1 MIRDHSDHGR
11 WNEPM
16 NPLWTRIHRFI
27 WFIMNQVILDHWSSS
42 GSSQRKAPL
51 MRPPH
56 FVHEIKTKWLWRCV
70 LYYEGSVKRY
80 VFPPR
85 QRQWIYRRW
94 VASWKEVNGKCRLY
108 SRTTILRDLRELS
121 QRRRKRQ
128 RELQKAKAL
137 NKQNSNNS
145 ARAARNFCTFP
156 CRHCT
161 TSNWN
166 SLTERLMGT

>member
-1 MIRDHSDHGR
+1 M
-11 WNEPM
+11 
-16 NPLWTRIHRFI
+16 
-27 WFIMNQVILDHWSSS
+27 
-42 GSSQRKAPL
+42 
-51 MRPPH
+51 
-56 FVHEIKTKWLWRCV
+56 
-70 LYYEGSVKRY
+70 
-80 VFPPR
+80 
-85 QRQWIYRRW
+85 
-94 VASWKEVNGKCRLY
+94 ASWKEVNGKCRLS

-166 SLTERLMGT
+166 SLTERLLEDVSTPRRSFSLLNLGSVPNNSIPRKFTCIWHFEWVEIIASTFLTVTFPLPSPSSLLKVMLHGTHSCNIWTMMQPFETMSQQWYNAVLR